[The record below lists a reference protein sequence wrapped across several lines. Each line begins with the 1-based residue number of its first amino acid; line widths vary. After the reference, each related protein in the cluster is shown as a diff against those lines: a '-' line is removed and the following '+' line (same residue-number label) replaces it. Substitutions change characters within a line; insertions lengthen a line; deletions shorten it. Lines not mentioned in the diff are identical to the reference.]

1 MELDYLPAMSALM
14 ADCHGGG
21 QMVYAKI
28 NELHENTNDLLVAR
42 CTFLAMVR
50 IRILEQRITDLTA
63 ELQRLE
69 AVSRVGY

>member
-1 MELDYLPAMSALM
+1 MSALM

-28 NELHENTNDLLVAR
+28 NELHENTYDLFTAR
-42 CTFLAMVR
+42 CAFLAMVR
-50 IRILEQRITDLTA
+50 IRILEQRIRDMAA

-69 AVSRVGY
+69 VVARDCY

>member
-1 MELDYLPAMSALM
+1 MSELM

-28 NELHENTNDLLVAR
+28 NELHENTQDLFVAR

-50 IRILEQRITDLTA
+50 IRILEQRITNLTA

>member
-1 MELDYLPAMSALM
+1 MELDHLPAMSALM

-69 AVSRVGY
+69 AVTRGCY

>member
-1 MELDYLPAMSALM
+1 MELDHVHTMSNLM

-21 QMVYAKI
+21 QLVYAKI
-28 NELHENTNDLLVAR
+28 NELHENTHDLLVAR

-69 AVSRVGY
+69 AVTRGCY